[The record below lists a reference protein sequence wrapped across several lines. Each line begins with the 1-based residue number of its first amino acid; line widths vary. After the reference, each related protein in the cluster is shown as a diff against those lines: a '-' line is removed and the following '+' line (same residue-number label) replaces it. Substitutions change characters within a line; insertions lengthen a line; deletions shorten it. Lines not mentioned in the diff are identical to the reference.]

1 MNGRARVSG
10 LGGPTSGHAGTGS
23 APTIASGMTDSGP
36 TKGSNVVAQVAAP
49 TLAPQPPPATLL
61 DRLNPVTR
69 LGLAILASL
78 PILATLD
85 LVSAGTML
93 AAELIGFL
101 VCGVPARQLGRRLVP
116 LLVIGLVGA
125 LSMALYGR
133 PGGRIW
139 AHWWLLTVSDDSLVM
154 AGAVFLR
161 ILALALAAVV
171 LIGGADATRMAD
183 GMAQIV
189 RLPAR
194 FVLGTLAGVR
204 MVGLFAEDWRMMSLA
219 RRARGLGDAGRVRRF
234 LTMAFAL
241 LVFAIRRG
249 TKLATAMEA
258 RGFGGQQKRTWARPS
273 RLGLA
278 DLVGLLITLA
288 VCALAIGLAV
298 VTGTFWFVGWH

>member
-1 MNGRARVSG
+1 MTVDPAPHLRQ
-10 LGGPTSGHAGTGS
+10 PTR
-23 APTIASGMTDSGP
+23 
-36 TKGSNVVAQVAAP
+36 
-49 TLAPQPPPATLL
+49 L

-69 LGLAILASL
+69 LALAILASV

-93 AAELIGFL
+93 VCQLIAFL
-101 VCGVPARQLGRRLVP
+101 ACGVPARRLARRLAP
-116 LLVIGLVGA
+116 LLLIAPIGA
-125 LSMALYGR
+125 ISMALYGK

-161 ILALALAAVV
+161 ILVLGTAAIV
-171 LIGGADATRMAD
+171 LVGGADPTRMAD

-189 RLPAR
+189 RLPER

-204 MVGLFAEDWRMMSLA
+204 MIGLFAEDWRTMTLA

-234 LTMAFAL
+234 ATMAFAL

-258 RGFGGQQKRTWARPS
+258 RGFGGKQKRTWARPS
-273 RLGLA
+273 SLGLP
-278 DLVGLLITLA
+278 DLVGLLVTLA
-288 VCALAIGLAV
+288 ICALSIGLAV
-298 VTGTFWFVGWH
+298 RMGTFWFVGWS